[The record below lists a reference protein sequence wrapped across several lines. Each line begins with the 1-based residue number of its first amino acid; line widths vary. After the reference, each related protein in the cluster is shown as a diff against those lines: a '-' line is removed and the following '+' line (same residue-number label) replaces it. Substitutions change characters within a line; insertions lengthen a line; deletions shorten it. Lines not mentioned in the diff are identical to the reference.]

1 MKRYRLSADGT
12 WIDKATGLPMEAPDR
27 VCLPMVVKD
36 VTYKSPLSGKE
47 ITSRSQRREEM
58 KRHNVREVDPGEF
71 TPTYN
76 SKKRAEQA
84 RRDHNPREKPALE
97 EGVYHRLKKS
107 DLPERIAKTI
117 GGQ

>member
-1 MKRYRLSADGT
+1 MKHYRLSADGT
-12 WIDKATGLPMEAPDR
+12 WIDKATGK
-27 VCLPMVVKD
+27 PMVAPERICNPMVIKD

-76 SKKRAEQA
+76 SKKRAEQS
-84 RRDHNPREKPALE
+84 RRDHNPREKPKLE
-97 EGVYHRLKKS
+97 EGIYHRLDKS
-107 DLPERIAKTI
+107 AVPQRIAKTI
-117 GGQ
+117 RGA

>member
-1 MKRYRLSADGT
+1 MSQRYRLAPDGT
-12 WIDKATGLPMEAPDR
+12 WLDKATGEPMRAPER
-27 VCLPMVVKD
+27 ICSPVVVKD

-76 SKKRAEQA
+76 SKKRADQA
-84 RRDHNPREKPALE
+84 RRDHNPREKPKLE

-117 GGQ
+117 A

>member
-1 MKRYRLSADGT
+1 MSRYRWTGDKFVDG
-12 WIDKATGLPMEAPDR
+12 DGRVMKAPDR
-27 VCLPMVVKD
+27 VCAPMVVKD

-76 SKKRAEQA
+76 SKKRADQS
-84 RRDHNPREKPALE
+84 RRDHNPREKPKLE
-97 EGVYHRLKKS
+97 EGVYHRLTKS

-117 GGQ
+117 GGP